1 MHALMTITFHVQ
13 NRNIDT
19 MEHSLRPLG
28 TVVQLLEELGHEVT
42 YAYDDLVF
50 VDDNDFLLQFENSGP
65 ALNLFFNQSCQK
77 KNAENV
83 EQSIIPAADK
93 KGLSIIKK
101 GHYIVTEQADENLR
115 IEFFDN

>member
-1 MHALMTITFHVQ
+1 
-13 NRNIDT
+13 

-50 VDDNDFLLQFENSGP
+50 VNDNDFLLQFENTGP
-65 ALNLFFNQSCQK
+65 ALNLFFNQSCLK
-77 KNAENV
+77 KNADNV
-83 EQSIIPAADK
+83 EQSLIPAADK

-101 GHYIVTEQADENLR
+101 GYYSVSEEADENLR